1 MTFSKRGGLT
11 PRQVRAAQKL
21 SRHTAG
27 FFGKLLYHVFML
39 AVSFIMLY
47 PVLYM
52 LSMTFRPAADMNN
65 PNVVWIPTAFTL
77 SNLR

>member
-1 MTFSKRGGLT
+1 MTFSKRGGLP

-39 AVSFIMLY
+39 AVSFIML
-47 PVLYM
+47 
-52 LSMTFRPAADMNN
+52 
-65 PNVVWIPTAFTL
+65 
-77 SNLR
+77 